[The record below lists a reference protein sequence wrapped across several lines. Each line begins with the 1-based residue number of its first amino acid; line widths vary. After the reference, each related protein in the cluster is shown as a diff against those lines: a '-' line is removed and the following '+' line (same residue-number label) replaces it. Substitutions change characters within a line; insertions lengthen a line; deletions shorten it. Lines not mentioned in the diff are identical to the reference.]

1 MKTIILVAAVA
12 AFELSFL
19 ASIATPPRAEVDA
32 VTAVQPSAQPT
43 GSLAQG
49 TGAPVPVTPPG

>member
-19 ASIATPPRAEVDA
+19 ASIASPPRVEADA
-32 VTAVQPSAQPT
+32 VTAVQPKAQAAE
-43 GSLAQG
+43 SLARG
-49 TGAPVPVTPPG
+49 AGAPLPATPRG